1 MIPIKNEAVRF
12 ILVVAFQVFTLW
24 GVVKLWQ
31 AIGPIV
37 GFPGLFVWM
46 AICYWVASRWD
57 RGADKRFF
65 EVLQLRGQKPPPSP

>member
-12 ILVVAFQVFTLW
+12 ILVVAFQVFSLW

-31 AIGPIV
+31 TIGPIV
-37 GFPGLFVWM
+37 GFP
-46 AICYWVASRWD
+46 IASRWD